1 MAKKQ
6 INVKLDD
13 ELLMKLDQLA
23 KKTGKSKTTIIS
35 QAIDRIATEDRET
48 HQQIE
53 LLNRQ
58 NEQLQMMLS
67 ATKALISEKDRVI
80 QTKDDLINE
89 LRHKKRGFFA
99 KLFGIR

>member
-1 MAKKQ
+1 MTKKQ
-6 INVKLDD
+6 INIRVDD

-23 KKTGKSKTTIIS
+23 KKTGKSKTDIIA
-35 QAIDRIATEDRET
+35 QAINDFDADNKKT

-53 LLNRQ
+53 LLNKQ